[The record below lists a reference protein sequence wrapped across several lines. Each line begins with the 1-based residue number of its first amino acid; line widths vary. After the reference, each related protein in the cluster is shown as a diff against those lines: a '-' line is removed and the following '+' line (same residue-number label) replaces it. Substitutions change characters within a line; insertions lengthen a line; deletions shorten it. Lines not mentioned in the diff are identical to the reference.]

1 MSGKGATFRA
11 LHQEPGGFIIP
22 NPWDIGTARI
32 LAGMGFRALATTS
45 AGLALVRENY
55 AVVLERI
62 GRSAE
67 PQRSVGKAS
76 RRVWHLDRYPS
87 KLRTHS
93 AAGST
98 FTLILKRAIVLDPL
112 QQNQGQNGDERQH
125 VNGH

>member
-67 PQRSVGKAS
+67 AAAIRRQSEQARVAS
-76 RRVWHLDRYPS
+76 RQVPVEVAN
-87 KLRTHS
+87 T
-93 AAGST
+93 
-98 FTLILKRAIVLDPL
+98 
-112 QQNQGQNGDERQH
+112 
-125 VNGH
+125 